1 MGRGVRWD
9 REWEWEQDWDWDGS
23 GDGNEMGMG
32 MGGELRLGLGL
43 ELEWHWDGSGVG
55 LGMGI
60 GMGKGKGVGMGSR
73 LGLGMGMATGPLMLP
88 QPPAEPPVSAGC
100 SLSLLTDPSFLTAP
114 HTRSPPLYFL
124 TNPQSLTDSMF
135 PNSSPFLVGMG
146 NVGMGRAK
154 IVAVGWNE
162 DKKLLTGGCGR
173 GFGIK
178 SHPWGLDT
186 KPYL

>member
-1 MGRGVRWD
+1 
-9 REWEWEQDWDWDGS
+9 
-23 GDGNEMGMG
+23 
-32 MGGELRLGLGL
+32 
-43 ELEWHWDGSGVG
+43 
-55 LGMGI
+55 MGI
-60 GMGKGKGVGMGSR
+60 GMGKGKGVGMGSG
-73 LGLGMGMATGPLMLP
+73 LGLGMGMATGPLTLP

-173 GFGIK
+173 GFGNQIPSMGLGHKTLFVGIWGVWGKKPSRGIWGEQNPIHEGLWGLETK
-178 SHPWGLDT
+178 SHPWGFVG
-186 KPYL
+186 